1 MQVLVIGATR
11 GTGRLVVDQLLA
23 AGHDVRATVRDPGQV
38 EELTAAG
45 ATTVHADLEGDLG
58 DAFEGVDAVM
68 FCAGSGSKTGP
79 DATLRVDL
87 HGAVRTVDACLAG
100 GVSRYVMLSSMA
112 ADDPMRG
119 SEGMR
124 HYLAAK
130 HAADR
135 ILLGSGLE
143 ATVVRPGGLTDD
155 PPTGAVEVGVPTL
168 GHRGRIPRADVA
180 AVMVACLEQR
190 AGRGVAFEVLA
201 GEQPIAEAVA
211 GLDPAERGVS
221 PDR

>member
-23 AGHDVRATVRDPGQV
+23 AGHEVRATVRQAGQA
-38 EELTAAG
+38 EELAAAG
-45 ATTVHADLEGDLG
+45 ATTVHADLEGDLA
-58 DAFEGVDAVM
+58 DAFDGIDAVM

-87 HGAVRTVDACLAG
+87 HGAVRTVDACLAA

-119 SEGMR
+119 SEGIR

-135 ILLGSGLE
+135 ILLGSGLD
-143 ATVVRPGGLTDD
+143 ATVVRPGGLTDE
-155 PPTGAVEVGVPTL
+155 PPTGAVEVGVPAL
-168 GHRGRIPRADVA
+168 DHRGQISRADVA
-180 AVMVACLEQR
+180 SVMVACLEQG
-190 AGRGVAFEVLA
+190 AGRGVAFEVLS
-201 GEQPIAEAVA
+201 GDQPIADAVA
-211 GLDPAERGVS
+211 GLGA
-221 PDR
+221 